1 VPSESDTVAD
11 RPASVAPDEASRAR
25 RRLLARPELGLGL
38 LLVALT
44 GCVYGRAV
52 RFDFL
57 IFDEPAYVTDNFYV
71 LSGLS
76 LPGIRWA
83 VRTVHDS
90 NWIPLTWLSLMLD
103 ATLYGRWAGGFHA
116 TNLLL
121 HAANVLLVFA
131 FFTQA
136 TGRTLRSAFVAALF
150 AVHPLHVESV
160 VWIAER
166 KDVLSVFFGLVSLC
180 AYVRYAQCAGPK
192 RIAWWAAAFVALAFS
207 LASKQTLVTLPFI
220 FLLLDFWPLG
230 RWSGAVRPERPEPDD
245 TRPDRPAGLARL
257 VAEKIPFFILS
268 AAFCGVALWAQSR
281 GHAVRSLVEMPLA
294 VRAENAIVAYALYL
308 ERAFVPVGLAIFYPH
323 PGLGIGIAGVALAGT
338 VLLTLTVAAVV
349 NARRWPF
356 VLVGWLWF
364 LGTLVPMIGLVQIGF
379 QQMADRYAYFPNL
392 GLYLAVAWLVPALVP
407 SAAMRRRMLPPLAG
421 GLVATGA
428 ALAFVQVGYWRDG
441 LTLMRHSLAETGES
455 AFGCTMLGDALR
467 GAGCDDEARAQ
478 YQRTIELAPT
488 QALGHLS
495 LGVEFNDQ
503 GQFAAA
509 AEQYRAAIAVDE
521 HSAQAHSGLAM
532 ALCGQQNFAD
542 ARAEFERTLELDSKN
557 LAAYAGLALLCRT
570 LGEFEQSNDYAE
582 RALAIDDAYLHCQ
595 RLRAIQLFD
604 QGRLEEAV
612 ERLRRL
618 LVLAPHLGDVRMD
631 LEQARAAQRERAASL
646 LR

>member
-1 VPSESDTVAD
+1 MASGSDTLVD
-11 RPASVAPDEASRAR
+11 TPALLASDDAPRAR
-25 RRLLARPELGLGL
+25 RLRVWPERGLGL

-44 GCVYGRAV
+44 ACVYGRAV

-76 LPGIRWA
+76 LPGIKWA
-83 VRTVHDS
+83 LRTVHDS

-116 TNLLL
+116 TNLIF
-121 HAANVLLVFA
+121 HAANVLLAFA
-131 FFTQA
+131 FFRQA
-136 TGRTLRSAFVAALF
+136 TGRTLRSAFIAALF

-180 AYVRYAQCAGPK
+180 AYVRYSRTG
-192 RIAWWAAAFVALAFS
+192 RIVWWATAFVALACS
-207 LASKQTLVTLPFI
+207 LASKQTLVTLPCV

-230 RWSGAVRPERPEPDD
+230 RWSLAVRPEHEGLQS
-245 TRPDRPAGLARL
+245 DRASTWARL
-257 VAEKIPFFILS
+257 LIEKIPFCLLS

-294 VRAENAIVAYALYL
+294 DRGLNAIVAYALYL
-308 ERAFVPVGLAIFYPH
+308 ERAFVPVGLAVFYPH
-323 PGLGIGIAGVALAGT
+323 PGAGIGLAGVALAGA
-338 VLLTLTVAAVV
+338 VLLAISVFAVV
-349 NARRWPF
+349 NVRRWPF

-364 LGTLVPMIGLVQIGF
+364 LGTLVPMIGLVQIGY
-379 QQMADRYAYFPNL
+379 QRMADRYAYFPNL
-392 GLYLAVAWLVPALVP
+392 GLYLAVAWLAPALVP
-407 SAAMRRRMLPPLAG
+407 SAAIRRRILPVVTG

-467 GAGCDDEARAQ
+467 EAGRDDEARAQ

-488 QALGHLS
+488 QPMGHLN
-495 LGVEFNDQ
+495 LAVEFNDL

-509 AEQYRAAIAVDE
+509 ADQYREAIAVDE
-521 HSAQAHSGLAM
+521 HCAQAHAGLAM
-532 ALCGQQNFAD
+532 ALSGQQNFAD
-542 ARAEFERTLELDSKN
+542 ARIEFERALELDPQN
-557 LAAYAGLALLCRT
+557 LAAYAGLALLSRT
-570 LGEFEQSNDYAE
+570 LGEFARSNDYAE

-604 QGRLEEAV
+604 QGRLDEAV
-612 ERLRRL
+612 ERLRQL
-618 LVLAPHLGDVRMD
+618 AAVAPHLSAVRSE
-631 LEQARAAQRERAASL
+631 LEQAQAVQRERAGSA